1 MIVGTRAQWARQE
14 TAVVPSD
21 SRQNEVMMDAEY
33 VRSMLPWRQPFQMI
47 DRLVECFP
55 HETITTLKEVSGNDA
70 MRLEGSPGPVSF
82 PAALVLEG
90 MGQSASLL
98 YQLSYGRMTPSK
110 VPLLGYMKAT
120 HHGSARPGEA
130 ITFVVRAVKMTTT
143 MGLFEA
149 TASVQ
154 GRAIAQAEFAMGV
167 GGGERTEPTA
177 NES

>member
-1 MIVGTRAQWARQE
+1 
-14 TAVVPSD
+14 
-21 SRQNEVMMDAEY
+21 MDAEY

-55 HETITTLKEVSGNDA
+55 HERITTLKEVSGNDA
-70 MRLEGSPGPVSF
+70 MRSEGSQGAGSF
-82 PAALVLEG
+82 PSAMVLEG

-98 YQLSYGRMTPSK
+98 YQLSYGRMTSTK

-120 HHGSARPGEA
+120 HHGTAQAGEA

-149 TASVQ
+149 SATVQ
-154 GRAIAQAEFAMGV
+154 GRAIADAEFAMGV
-167 GGGERTEPTA
+167 AQGEPVDQMLK
-177 NES
+177 ES